1 MNKKMLYTSHGL
13 VIINLLTFEDLSGQA
28 GSWRQM
34 AGKMISAVNGTG
46 TIQENQMHKLL
57 ENRTGEKYFLLGNEA
72 IARGAIE
79 AGVAVATTYPGTPSS
94 EISSNFFDI
103 SRESDL
109 YFEYSTNEKVALE
122 VAAAAANAGVRSM
135 CIMKHVGLNVAA
147 DALMTLAYL
156 GVKGGLVIVCA
167 DDPFMFSSQNEQ
179 DNRYYAKLS
188 GLPMVEPTSVAD
200 AKSLV
205 ADAFALSEQL
215 NEPVLFRTTTRINH
229 STAMVT
235 FSDISPRKVDGAFEK
250 DPFNYVA
257 VPAVSR
263 NLHVKLL
270 DNLEKA
276 ATLTETSPHNSVT
289 GSGRFGIICNGVSHA
304 YVSDA
309 VSELG
314 CKDQVAVLKIGFS
327 HPLPENK
334 IVDFFKTCEKVLV
347 VEEGEP
353 YMEEAVKAFA
363 QTAGLTLPIRG
374 KGEGLFS
381 RLYEFDP
388 EMVKSVMGSYFGL
401 AYTAKQHPDLS
412 DLPPLPQRPPA
423 LCPGCSHRATFY
435 VINEAVGD
443 KDFICT
449 TDIGCY
455 TLGFFPPLSMGD
467 FLICMGSSIGTGAG
481 FSKVTG
487 QKTVSIIGDST
498 FFHSGIP
505 GLVNAVFNNH
515 NFTIVILDNGTTAMT
530 GHQPHPG
537 VDMEQQNLDGFNRI
551 SIEAMVKAAGVRH
564 VAVVKPFQVKKSIET
579 VKAALAYEGV
589 SVIIAQEVCALYAKG
604 LKLKKQ
610 RPFYVSDKC
619 KNHKNCIDELA
630 CPAFYLQDGA
640 VKIDDSLCVGC
651 AVCAQVCPE
660 NAILP
665 VKKA

>member
-1 MNKKMLYTSHGL
+1 
-13 VIINLLTFEDLSGQA
+13 
-28 GSWRQM
+28 
-34 AGKMISAVNGTG
+34 
-46 TIQENQMHKLL
+46 MHKLL
-57 ENRTGEKYFLLGNEA
+57 ENRTGESFFLLGNEA

-79 AGVAVATTYPGTPSS
+79 AGLAVATTYPGTPSS
-94 EISSNFFDI
+94 EISANFFDI
-103 SRESDL
+103 SRECDL

-188 GLPMVEPTSVAD
+188 GLPMVEPTSVEE

-205 ADAFALSEQL
+205 HYAFDLSEEL
-215 NEPVLFRTTTRINH
+215 NEPVIFRTTTRINH
-229 STAMVT
+229 STATVT
-235 FSDISPRKVDGAFEK
+235 FGDITPRKTQGQFEK

-270 DNLEKA
+270 NNLEKA
-276 ATLTETSPHNSVT
+276 QTLSEDSPYNAVS
-289 GSGRFGIICNGVSHA
+289 GSGKFGIICNGVSFF
-304 YVSDA
+304 YVNDA
-309 VSELG
+309 LEELG
-314 CKDQVAVLKIGFS
+314 CKDRVAVLKIGFS
-327 HPLPENK
+327 HPLPEKK
-334 IVDFFKTCEKVLV
+334 ITDFLKTCEKILV

-353 YMEEAVKAFA
+353 YMEEAVKAIA
-363 QTAGLTLPIRG
+363 QDAGLILSIKG
-374 KGEGLFS
+374 KATDLFS

-388 EMVKSVMGSYFGL
+388 EMVKRVMAGYFGL
-401 AYTAKQHPDLS
+401 PYSVKSNLDLS
-412 DLPPLPQRPPA
+412 DVPPLPQRPPS
-423 LCPGCSHRATFY
+423 LCPGCSHRGTFY
-435 VINEAVGD
+435 VINEAVGS

-467 FLICMGSSIGTGAG
+467 FLICMGSSIGTGCG

-487 QKTVSIIGDST
+487 KKTISIIGDST

-515 NFTIVILDNGTTAMT
+515 NFTVVILDNGTTAMT

-537 VDMEQQNLDGFNRI
+537 VDMTQKNLDGFNRI
-551 SIEAMVKAAGVRH
+551 SIEDMVRAAGVSH
-564 VAVVKPFQVKKSIET
+564 VSVIKPFQVKKSIEK
-579 VKAALAYEGV
+579 VKEALAFEGV
-589 SVIIAQEVCALYAKG
+589 SVIIAQEICALYAKG
-604 LKLKKQ
+604 LKTKKQ

-619 KNHKNCIDELA
+619 KNHRNCIDDLA
-630 CPAFYLQDGA
+630 CPAFFLKDNA
-640 VKIDDSLCVGC
+640 VKIDETLCVGC
-651 AVCAQVCPE
+651 AVCAQICPE

-665 VKKA
+665 VKS